1 MAELKVWIT
10 ADSSKFI
17 AGTDK
22 ATKSLESYRKKMM
35 DTSKNAQERA
45 TNEDLYIKKLQLE
58 AEAMHNS
65 ATSANEYVA
74 WAKKLKQEQARVN
87 ATMGSSTKAYKA
99 ITEELLRTKNGMKE
113 LEAEQKKLNATT
125 AQSGSKFGELLLNII
140 KFRIVMVATTQLWN
154 AFKTT
159 LSESVNV
166 ASEAEQIFNK
176 LETVFEGLGSSAK
189 SAATNISNLIGVS
202 KSTAASALS
211 TVGDLLQA
219 QGMGTSQS
227 LSTASDWVSKF
238 QDIIAFKD
246 LNVSLEEFAQNFM
259 SGAAGNLRNF
269 RTFGSIVKES
279 AVNARL
285 AAQGMDKLTGSELEL
300 AKMTARAEIA
310 LEQQANAMGAT
321 QREWESALSVNR
333 RLTEAWKE
341 YKENIG
347 ESINKVLTPAK
358 GWLANILDY
367 TNDVTK
373 ALKEI
378 DGGEFTVKVQQADS
392 EDFFHYVG
400 GVMNE
405 AVKNIVSPEQ
415 SVATNSVLGMAGLG
429 GISLAQS
436 NYEKAKPYLNPSLD
450 AEIVSNIMM
459 ATGATFDQILE
470 VAKQYGYDVDDTI
483 RDAAEKIVKDNEDA
497 IRERERLI
505 SSWGTAS
512 EGYYNILSSIAGIK
526 GVNINGRDDFAMQL
540 GMNTPTSQN
549 QVDIWSK
556 TLELNM
562 ESALREALQSMTDA
576 DWKMFTDPIELALGN
591 VDELKGLDG
600 KLDAVKQLYETL
612 YNYYTSTSEGGII
625 SEENQKVLDGVLGIY
640 MDILAAQKLITD
652 EQQAQLD
659 AEKARQE
666 MLKKYNSALS
676 TLTGGTNDYRK
687 QIYQFDMTDREKA
700 FDDLERQYKSLIDI
714 EGLDASQKA
723 TLEIAYQQEVEAL
736 TKLNALQDERTK
748 RLEEEARIAEEIKR
762 SEERTSSF
770 ISGGASNRLAI
781 EQFGMSDME
790 KALDDL
796 ARAYRELTFE
806 EQNDLADV
814 YIQQADDI
822 RELYRLQDEYNKKLE
837 EEAEL
842 KKRQAE
848 YEKSVKGW
856 VDQYSSY
863 TLQAS
868 QLGMTD
874 AQKTRAG
881 LVSALDAA
889 DPNSTLYTS
898 IKLTIEAFD
907 KLQKETERYNNELKR
922 EELLRKASSDRQ
934 ALLYANSQSA
944 ADYRLQ
950 ATQLGMSSSQ
960 ITRMGLTNQAAA
972 AIDADDMELYRSIMD
987 TVKAFDELTQKTK
1000 EYEDELA
1007 RQEAWQNLGQ
1017 SALNSVGP
1025 VGSAI
1030 NTMVNGDGDIWTRLL
1045 EVVLDIFQQSE
1056 HWSEVVDALN
1066 QIIQPILPLVEM
1078 IAYTLQSL
1086 APVWEAISFVLKIV
1100 STVIAQ
1106 ILGGINMVID
1116 VIQWVWDNLKI
1127 AFKNLSTDIYN
1138 WFHWNNKKER
1148 EDYKNILD
1156 YWEETADAT
1165 NDVLYKIWH
1174 GVTDDSSINYL
1185 EELLKRDIITVDQYN
1200 AGLRVAQK
1208 DMVFDPVTPA
1218 QYVASGSSGGSTVQY
1233 GNVTLTINGGNIE
1246 ETQRVVI
1253 NVMREA
1259 GYDIGNVPL
1268 YT

>member
-125 AQSGSKFGELLLNII
+125 AKSGSKFGELLLNIV
-140 KFRIVMVATTQLWN
+140 KFRIVMMATTQLWN
-154 AFKTT
+154 AFKNT

-176 LETVFEGLGSSAK
+176 LETVFDGLGSSAK

-219 QGMGTSQS
+219 QGMGTAQS

-358 GWLANILDY
+358 GWLDY
-367 TNDVTK
+367 ANDVTK

-378 DGGEFTVKVQQADS
+378 DGGEFTIKVKQADS
-392 EDFFHYVG
+392 DEFFDYING
-400 GVMNE
+400 
-405 AVKNIVSPEQ
+405 
-415 SVATNSVLGMAGLG
+415 VLGKYNTKDMSFGQHMLRNAVLMNTGVDTAKKG
-429 GISLAQS
+429 YSSEDLA
-436 NYEKAKPYLNPSLD
+436 E
-450 AEIVSNIMM
+450 IMM
-459 ATGATFDQILE
+459 ATGATFDQLLK
-470 VAKQYGYDVDDTI
+470 VADKYGYDIDKNL

-666 MLKKYNSALS
+666 MLQKYNSALS

-714 EGLDASQKA
+714 EGLDAAQKA
-723 TLEIAYQQEVEAL
+723 TLEVAYNQEVEAL

-790 KALDDL
+790 KDLDDL

-848 YEKSVKGW
+848 YEKSVQGW

-863 TLQAS
+863 T
-868 QLGMTD
+868 
-874 AQKTRAG
+874 QKTRAG

-934 ALLYANSQSA
+934 ALLYANAQTAS
-944 ADYRLQ
+944 DYRLQ
-950 ATQLGMSSSQ
+950 ATQLGMSSSK

-1030 NTMVNGDGDIWTRLL
+1030 NTMINGDGDIWTRLL

-1056 HWSEVVDALN
+1056 HWSEVVDVLN
-1066 QIIQPILPLVEM
+1066 QIIEPILPLVEM
-1078 IAYTLQSL
+1078 IAYTLSSL
-1086 APVWEAISFVLKIV
+1086 QPLWDVIAFVLKVISSIV
-1100 STVIAQ
+1100 AATSMAVNKIIDIFQKFWDDIKIGFNNIGTTVY
-1106 ILGGINMVID
+1106 NM
-1116 VIQWVWDNLKI
+1116 
-1127 AFKNLSTDIYN
+1127 
-1138 WFHWNNKKER
+1138 FHWKDKRDLEEYKPIQEYWKETDDKY
-1148 EDYKNILD
+1148 E
-1156 YWEETADAT
+1156 
-1165 NDVLYKIWH
+1165 DVLYKIWH

-1200 AGLRVAQK
+1200 AGLRVGQK
-1208 DMVFDPVTPA
+1208 NMVFDPVTPA
-1218 QYVASGSSGGSTVQY
+1218 QYVASGSAGGSTVQY

-1253 NVMREA
+1253 NIMREA

-1268 YT
+1268 YR